1 MPLLRAGAAI
11 LQVKPAKP
19 LKGMNSSMWLDV
31 LLTLLIAA
39 ALIGAVVKIVRDRR
53 RGKSCSCGCADCMAR
68 DRCGSR
74 LR

>member
-1 MPLLRAGAAI
+1 
-11 LQVKPAKP
+11 
-19 LKGMNSSMWLDV
+19 MNSSMWLDV

-68 DRCGSR
+68 DRCGRR